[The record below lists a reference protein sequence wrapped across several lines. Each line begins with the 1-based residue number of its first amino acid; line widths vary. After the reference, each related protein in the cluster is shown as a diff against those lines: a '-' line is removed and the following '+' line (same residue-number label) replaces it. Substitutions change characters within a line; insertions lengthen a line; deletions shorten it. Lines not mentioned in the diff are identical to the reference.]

1 MDFNK
6 VWQNFLDT
14 VTNHYVDFNG
24 RVGRTQFW
32 YYVLVVFVIGFIVGI
47 VGSVIHV
54 TALSSLLSLAL
65 LLPNLGMGVR
75 RLHDTGKPGIYIVIM
90 LIPAALWILMAIF
103 SAMALM
109 MGSGMGFFAVIAGF
123 SFLILIVTLAAL
135 GVMIYFWAQPGQT
148 GDNQYGPAP
157 AAWTP
162 N

>member
-32 YYVLVVFVIGFIVGI
+32 YYVLVTFCIGLVVAIVASI
-47 VGSVIHV
+47 TIP
-54 TALSSLLSLAL
+54 ALSTLFSLAL

-75 RLHDTGKPGIYIVIM
+75 RLHDTNKPGIYIVVL
-90 LIPAALWILMAIF
+90 LIPAALMLVMTLLSAIMLMT
-103 SAMALM
+103 
-109 MGSGMGFFAVIAGF
+109 GSGFGFLMVLAGF
-123 SFLILIVTLAAL
+123 STLIMLISLGAL
-135 GVMIYFWAQPGQT
+135 GVMIYFWVQPGDT
-148 GDNQYGPAP
+148 GDNQYGPP
-157 AAWTP
+157 PPVWTP